1 MIEKETHPP
10 RQKMKY
16 SYEDFPRWLK
26 LVENHALRDLK
37 LGISAREILSQVFKD
52 LWRFEKSTRKRPI
65 PPRGPAEGGAVAEP
79 PTTQTK
85 TKVKK
90 FWRTYARQTRD

>member
-1 MIEKETHPP
+1 MIERETHPP

-26 LVENHALRDLK
+26 LVEKHALRDLK

-65 PPRGPAEGGAVAEP
+65 PPRGPTEGGTGAEL
-79 PTTQTK
+79 PTTHFKTK
-85 TKVKK
+85 TKNKK
-90 FWRTYARQTRD
+90 PKRFYAQ